1 MRVPRV
7 LAAARAG
14 QVPHVQG
21 GDRAEDGRLFVM
33 CVWGRRDNL
42 KTTIENL
49 YTTLW
54 MKGIENKQRA
64 IVSFVLLVCVISD

>member
-1 MRVPRV
+1 M
-7 LAAARAG
+7 LHG
-14 QVPHVQG
+14 C
-21 GDRAEDGRLFVM
+21 LFVM

-54 MKGIENKQRA
+54 IKGIENKQRA
-64 IVSFVLLVCVISD
+64 SSWLVSYYSCVSLVINNCEAYT